1 MPLSTTDAQHALDDI
16 STTRRASARVYG
28 YHTAAPH
35 LLVWGAIWAV
45 GYGASYF
52 IPQEAFVWPLLV
64 ALGIGG
70 STWFG
75 WQSGRANAGVGG
87 WRYAAT
93 VATVFLFIA
102 AVFAI
107 LPPRTP
113 EQASAF
119 FPILVAFAYAV
130 LGIWA
135 SGPRLIVAGA
145 VIAAL
150 TLGGFFWLPKIFLL
164 WMAVVG
170 GGALIA
176 GGLWFR
182 NA

>member
-1 MPLSTTDAQHALDDI
+1 MPLSTTEAQQALQDI
-16 STTRRASARVYG
+16 SAARQASARVYG
-28 YHTAAPH
+28 YHAAAPH
-35 LLVWGAIWAV
+35 LLIWGAIWTV

-52 IPQEAFVWPLLV
+52 FPQQLLIWPVLV
-64 ALGIGG
+64 VLGILA
-70 STWFG
+70 SAWFG
-75 WQSGRANAGVGG
+75 WRTGRANSATGG
-87 WRYAAT
+87 WRYAAS
-93 VATVFLFIA
+93 VATVFLFIT

-107 LPPRTP
+107 LPPRTN

-119 FPILVAFAYAV
+119 FPILVAFSYAV

-135 SGPRLIVAGA
+135 TAPRLIIAGA

-150 TLGGFFWLPKIFLL
+150 TLGGYFWLPNIFML

-170 GGALIA
+170 GGSLIL

-182 NA
+182 SA